1 MIKGIYFSRAGMDP
15 KMSRMEIIANNL
27 ANINTIGYKRDALFI
42 RKLAELTSEQ
52 VQVNGTLSG
61 LHAEQFTSYMEGAF
75 KQTNNPLDVAIQG
88 DGFFVIE
95 TPQGQMYTRNGNF
108 SIATDGTIVTG
119 QGHPVLGEGG
129 HILFRELEKADTAV
143 LHIDEHG
150 FISLDG
156 ELVGRLRVVTFDS
169 LRELKKEGG
178 YFSANNTLE
187 LDLVPGEGGYLIRQG
202 FIEESNVDAIQE
214 MVYMIEL
221 SRNFEA
227 YQRMVQIQDSSLD
240 QTMSV
245 GRY

>member
-1 MIKGIYFSRAGMDP
+1 MIKGLYISRAGMDP
-15 KMSRMEIIANNL
+15 KMSRMDIIANNL
-27 ANINTIGYKRDALFI
+27 ANINTIGYKRDALFM
-42 RKLAELTSEQ
+42 RKLEELTSEQ
-52 VQVNGTLSG
+52 LQANGGLPG
-61 LHAEQFTSYMEGAF
+61 LHAEQFTSYTAGAL

-95 TPQGQMYTRNGNF
+95 TPGGQMYTRNGNF
-108 SIATDGTIVTG
+108 SLASDGTLVTG

-129 HILFRELEKADTAV
+129 HILFRESEKIDTAV
-143 LHIDEHG
+143 LSIDERG
-150 FISLDG
+150 LISVDG
-156 ELVGRLRVVTFDS
+156 EPVGRLRVVTFDS

-178 YFSANNTLE
+178 YFSANNE
-187 LDLVPGEGGYLIRQG
+187 PEIELVPGEGVSLIRQG

-221 SRNFEA
+221 SRNFES
-227 YQRMVQIQDSSLD
+227 YQRMIQVQDSSLD

>member
-1 MIKGIYFSRAGMDP
+1 MIKGIYISRAGMDP
-15 KMSRMEIIANNL
+15 KLSRMEIIANNL
-27 ANINTIGYKRDALFI
+27 ANINTIGFKRDALFI
-42 RKLAELTSEQ
+42 RKLEEITSEQ
-52 VQVNGTLSG
+52 LQANGTLSG
-61 LHAEQFTSYMEGAF
+61 LHVEQFTSYMEGAF

-108 SIATDGTIVTG
+108 SIATDGTLVTG

-129 HILFRELEKADTAV
+129 HILFRELEKIEAAV
-143 LHIDEHG
+143 LRVDEHG

-169 LRELKKEGG
+169 LRDLKKEGG

-187 LDLVPGEGGYLIRQG
+187 RDLVPGEGGHLIRQG

-227 YQRMVQIQDSSLD
+227 YQRMIQTQDSSLD